1 MYQMDSKY
9 FNHAVSAMSQVA
21 LQELHLMTILIGLS
35 GLKGKGYHYKVV
47 IRQLKWQFNKEK

>member
-1 MYQMDSKY
+1 MDSKY

-35 GLKGKGYHYKVV
+35 GLKGKGYHYNVV